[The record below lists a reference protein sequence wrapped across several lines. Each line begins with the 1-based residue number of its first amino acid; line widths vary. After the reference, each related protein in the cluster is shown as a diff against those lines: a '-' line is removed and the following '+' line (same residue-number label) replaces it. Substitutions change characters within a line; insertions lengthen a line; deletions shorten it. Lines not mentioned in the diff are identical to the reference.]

1 MTGTELS
8 IKTGEMPAAWAAEE
22 QDDEYRTPMFD
33 GLKPQWAKFVL
44 EHLRTAD
51 HKQAAINAGYAE
63 GTAQHRGWTLA
74 RRPDIVEATRELV
87 DREMR
92 HAEQKRCQVII
103 ALTADSTC
111 SLEDFT
117 KWCPQEDKL
126 IMRPLKDID
135 PTFRR
140 CVGMVHKSREGEII
154 FNNSAQASSRK
165 LLASYM
171 KWDREE
177 AFSAPPITFDFSGL
191 KPPTL
196 KDI

>member
-1 MTGTELS
+1 MS
-8 IKTGEMPAAWAAEE
+8 IQVSEMPAAWAAED

-33 GLKPQWAKFVL
+33 SLKPQWQLFVI

-51 HKQAAINAGYAE
+51 HKQAAINANYAH
-63 GTAQHRGWTLA
+63 GTAGHRGWTLA

-87 DREMR
+87 EREMR
-92 HAEQKRCQVII
+92 HAENKRCQVII
-103 ALTADSTC
+103 ALTADATC
-111 SLEDFT
+111 SLEDFCN
-117 KWCPQEDKL
+117 WSPDEDKL
-126 IMRPLKDID
+126 VMRPLKDID
-135 PTFRR
+135 PAYRR

-154 FNNSAQASSRK
+154 FNNTAQASSRK

-191 KPPTL
+191 KGT
-196 KDI
+196 D

>member
-1 MTGTELS
+1 MNESKGS
-8 IKTGEMPAAWAAEE
+8 IQSSEMPAAWAAEE
-22 QDDEYRTPMFD
+22 QEDEYRSPMFD
-33 GLKPQWAKFVL
+33 SLKPQWQTFVV

-51 HKQAAINAGYAE
+51 HKQAAVNSGYAPK
-63 GTAQHRGWTLA
+63 TAQHRGWTLA

-92 HAEQKRCQVII
+92 HAENKRCQVII
-103 ALTADSTC
+103 ALTADATC
-111 SLEDFT
+111 SLEDFCN
-117 KWCPQEDKL
+117 WSPDEDKL
-126 IMRPLKDID
+126 VMRPLKDID
-135 PTFRR
+135 PAFRR

-154 FNNSAQASSRK
+154 FNNTAQAASRK

-191 KPPTL
+191 KGS
-196 KDI
+196 D

>member
-1 MTGTELS
+1 MNESKGS
-8 IKTGEMPAAWAAEE
+8 IQISEMPAAWAAEDQE
-22 QDDEYRTPMFD
+22 DEYRTPAFD
-33 GLKPQWAKFVL
+33 GLKPQWQKFVI

-51 HKQAAINAGYAE
+51 HRQAAINSGYGAN
-63 GTAQHRGWTLA
+63 TAQHRGWTLA

-92 HAEQKRCQVII
+92 HAEHKRCQVII
-103 ALTADSTC
+103 ALTADATC

-117 KWCPQEDKL
+117 NWCPSEDKL
-126 IMRPLKDID
+126 VMRSLKDID
-135 PTFRR
+135 PAFRR

-154 FNNSAQASSRK
+154 FNNTAQASSRK
-165 LLASYM
+165 PLASYM

-191 KPPTL
+191 KG
-196 KDI
+196 D

>member
-1 MTGTELS
+1 MSGTELA
-8 IKTGEMPAAWAAEE
+8 IKTGEMPAAWAAED
-22 QDDEYRTPMFD
+22 QDKEYTTPVYD
-33 GLKPQWAKFVL
+33 GLKPQWQTFVI
-44 EHLRTAD
+44 EHLRTSD
-51 HKQAAINAGYAE
+51 HKCAAINAGYAV

-87 DREMR
+87 DREML
-92 HAEQKRCQVII
+92 HAEQKRCSII
-103 ALTADSTC
+103 KALTSDSLC

-117 KWCPQEDKL
+117 QWCPQEDKL

-154 FNNSAQASSRK
+154 FNNSAQANSRK
-165 LLASYM
+165 LLASYL

-177 AFSAPPITFDFSGL
+177 AFSAPPITFDFSSL
-191 KPPTL
+191 KPQTL
-196 KDI
+196 KDV